1 MARKKLTTDLPSSPH
16 LERDDNLSFLLIST
30 ANKLVAGA
38 SLVYKRH
45 FGIGIMEWRVLALI
59 AAEPGI
65 TAKTIG
71 VLSGVDK
78 AAVSRA
84 AAALNRRGHIVMAK
98 DKNDNRASRL
108 GLTTAGRNLHSK
120 VIKVSLERDR
130 LLSEALTAQ
139 EHDVLFALLRRLVT
153 RVPLVNACEPA
164 RESRSGKRAP
174 ARARNNSR
182 SATAARGA

>member
-1 MARKKLTTDLPSSPH
+1 MARNRNARDLPSTPH

-38 SLVYKRH
+38 SLVYQRH

-84 AAALNRRGHIVMAK
+84 AASLSRRGFVVSVK
-98 DKNDNRASRL
+98 DKDDNRATLLRL
-108 GLTTAGRNLHSK
+108 TAAGKALHSK
-120 VIKVSLERDR
+120 VIKDSLERDQI
-130 LLSEALTAQ
+130 LSGALSAE
-139 EHDVLFALLRRLVT
+139 EHDLLFMLLRRLVT
-153 RVPLVNACEPA
+153 RVPQVNACEPTGGTT
-164 RESRSGKRAP
+164 SSAP
-174 ARARNNSR
+174 RTPRRRVSPLQ
-182 SATAARGA
+182 